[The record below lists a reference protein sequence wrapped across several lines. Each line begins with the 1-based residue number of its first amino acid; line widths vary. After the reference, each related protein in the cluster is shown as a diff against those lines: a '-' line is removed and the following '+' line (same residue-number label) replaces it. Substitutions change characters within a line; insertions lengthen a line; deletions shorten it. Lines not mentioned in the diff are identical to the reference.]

1 MKMSKVKVLTPT
13 INVKTLTL
21 GEEEEDLETIIHRL
35 NVLGYKLADIIM
47 HDDNNFEEV
56 YHNKEL
62 NCTIKLIFKNQPYI
76 ELVEV

>member
-21 GEEEEDLETIIHRL
+21 GKDEEDLEYIILRL
-35 NVLGYKLADIIM
+35 NVLGYELIDINI
-47 HDDNNFEEV
+47 HDNDFEEV
-56 YHNKEL
+56 YYNKEL
-62 NCTIKLIFKNQPYI
+62 NCTIKLIFKNQPYV